1 MDWFKKVV
9 FENYAN
15 FSGRARRKE
24 FWMFFLF
31 FMILSFVT
39 GIVAAIFVPI
49 MGLFALLIFGLWY
62 LALIIP
68 TLAVTIRRF
77 HDSGR
82 SGWWYLAN
90 FAPFV
95 PAIVLPLL
103 IGGSSTEP
111 SGLFTGLIAWLIVGL
126 SVIISLVPIVLLFLN
141 SEPGTNQ
148 WGPNP
153 KEELAHHET
162 PPPL

>member
-95 PAIVLPLL
+95 PAIALPLL
-103 IGGSSTEP
+103 ITSGIEP
-111 SGLFTGLIAWLIVGL
+111 NGFFSALIWILFGL

-141 SEPGTNQ
+141 SEPGANK

-153 KEELAHHET
+153 KDEGEYQEM
-162 PPPL
+162 PPAL